1 MKGFIYNAEGL
12 SLPIE
17 FAPGVPFRF
26 KCNKKDCG
34 KRIVIEGVVV
44 EVREEEFTKV
54 LERTIRENPEFEK
67 IREITSRRYVFRGKV
82 NGREVELPVESL
94 EDFAKRFFEEVL
106 VLKG

>member
-1 MKGFIYNAEGL
+1 MKGFIYNAGGL

-26 KCNKKDCG
+26 KCNEENCG
-34 KRIVIEGVVV
+34 KEIVIEGVVV
-44 EVREEEFTKV
+44 EVEEDEFTKV

-82 NGREVELPVESL
+82 NGREVELPVESF
-94 EDFAKRFFEEVL
+94 EDFAKRFLDEVL